1 MSKINSII
9 RAYNGVENKK
19 DLLKTVIKTIK
30 KGGFVELKN
39 AAKRSADRGQ
49 EAETTDLYDRQQQ
62 NTRDYEK
69 TEVKVLFVVLVEQID
84 ADIRNSIESIVA
96 LKCVDKEIVVIACK
110 GFRCPYEQRV
120 REFDGAWGTSV
131 DAAVKESNADYV
143 CFLRGGDYY
152 APNMSGEFFAV
163 CGNDRYD
170 MIYSDECISD
180 QNGRRY
186 FLKPDYSEFDLIYRQ
201 YIGQSIAFSRIAIME
216 AGGIDIRIMRLDDLL
231 LDLSLKVAGVSD
243 RIKHIDKVLMLHQF
257 DFHESIDHARI
268 KIINN
273 ALHRGNVAAEVYLT
287 DGKIKFCSGGIG
299 DKFSI
304 ILSSDCY
311 ERCCDSVDN
320 IMGHTDYISYE
331 LILVCSREI
340 CEKLEKRYEFCTNIK
355 YVYSGNQSYTGKCN
369 LGAEKAE
376 GEVMVFLADDARVL
390 QNDWL
395 YRMGTLLAFPN
406 VGAVSPKIIRNENTI
421 RYAGMI
427 AGGFGFT
434 PIPFNGEEDV
444 YRTNWNEPVYTT
456 REISVLSSTCLLV
469 RKPLFEQ
476 VRGFAEGKITDKF
489 SNAVL
494 SFELARLGVQCVYCA
509 DVALTAGSEAWYDSK
524 YDAED
529 PSAYLYL
536 LQNYADFLSYDPHF
550 TEAMKQQYLRGVP
563 LDFRIYKKKITK
575 EQNKGS
581 ILMVSHDSLLGGAT
595 IALQYAARAL
605 NKNGYYVTF
614 LLPEEG
620 GMIQE
625 LEKDDIHYIVDSTV
639 YGSNEWMQYARNYDV
654 VFLNTLLMGEYIG
667 QLQKFGEKIF
677 WWIHEAPEYYKKI
690 GKSKY
695 IFDVNSRL
703 RICCVGKYAKEV
715 FERNFPEISADV
727 LLYGLSD
734 YNNADTITRTKKS
747 NQVIFLSVG
756 TIEKRKGQD
765 ILCESIELL
774 SDEDRAKCQFLFIGK
789 KIDNKLY
796 QQIENCQKTYP
807 NVVRILGTLD
817 REHMMEKYRECECV
831 ICSSREDP
839 MPVFITECMMFA
851 RVAICSEN
859 TGTAGV
865 LRDGYDG
872 LIYQNNDPRL
882 LAEKIRYVI
891 NQRGNL
897 EQMKSNARDTY
908 EKVFAME
915 VFEEK
920 ICEELQRF
928 IG

>member
-84 ADIRNSIESIVA
+84 ADIRNSIESIVEQ
-96 LKCVDKEIVVIACK
+96 KCVDKEIVVIACK

-186 FLKPDYSEFDLIYRQ
+186 FLKPDYSEFDLLYRQ

-216 AGGIDIRIMRLDDLL
+216 AGGIDIRIVRLDDLL
-231 LDLSLKVAGVSD
+231 LDLSLKVAGVSN

-273 ALHRGNVAAEVYLT
+273 ALHRGNVTAEVYLT

-494 SFELARLGVQCVYCA
+494 SFELACLGVQCVYCA

-625 LEKDDIHYIVDSTV
+625 LEKDDIHYIVDSTL
-639 YGSNEWMQYARNYDV
+639 YGSDDWMRYAGNYDV
-654 VFLNTLLMGEYIG
+654 VFLSTIVLGKYIRK
-667 QLQKFGEKIF
+667 LTKYTQKII
-677 WWIHEAPEYYKKI
+677 WWVHEASEYYQKI
-690 GKSKY
+690 SLEDYDISDIEGLRVYCGGSYAQKMFQQYFPGMESK
-695 IFDVNSRL
+695 
-703 RICCVGKYAKEV
+703 
-715 FERNFPEISADV
+715 V
-727 LLYGLSD
+727 LLYGMPD
-734 YNNADTITRTKKS
+734 YAKLKQNDNDSERL
-747 NQVIFLSVG
+747 IFLSIG

-765 ILCESIELL
+765 ILVDAIHYLTD
-774 SDEDRAKCQFLFIGK
+774 DERMQCRFVFIGK
-789 KIDNKLY
+789 NVQEDVYEKITDLH
-796 QQIENCQKTYP
+796 KTYP
-807 NVVRILGTLD
+807 ESV
-817 REHMMEKYRECECV
+817 EMMKPISRDELMCMYEKCTCV

-839 MPVFITECMMFA
+839 MPVFMTECMMQA
-851 RVAICSEN
+851 RIAICSEN